1 MNVKIFFIIITL
13 KSDSLLG
20 FCIRARKI
28 NRKEVKMS
36 SYEVVFIL
44 ADKVDESGVKSNI
57 ENFKGVIEKAGSSVV
72 KVDNWGKKTLA
83 YEIDKNRKGTYIL
96 FEVEGDGQF
105 VKELERKF
113 RISEDV
119 IRYLTVKKKD
129 KKKAKAK

>member
-1 MNVKIFFIIITL
+1 
-13 KSDSLLG
+13 
-20 FCIRARKI
+20 
-28 NRKEVKMS
+28 MS